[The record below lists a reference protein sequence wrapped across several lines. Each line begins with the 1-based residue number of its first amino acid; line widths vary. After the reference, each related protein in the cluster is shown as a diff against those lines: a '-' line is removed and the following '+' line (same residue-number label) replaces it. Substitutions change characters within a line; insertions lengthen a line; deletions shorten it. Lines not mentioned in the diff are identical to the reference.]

1 MRTLLSLITK
11 ATRNQSVGL
20 LTIGAS
26 MLICSLLAE
35 ARIADRAAREV
46 AHVLVIVAGLAATA
60 VLFGTREG
68 GHRR

>member
-1 MRTLLSLITK
+1 MRTILNLITK

-20 LTIGAS
+20 LTIGGS

-35 ARIADRAAREV
+35 ARIAGTVAREV
-46 AHVLVIVAGLAATA
+46 AQVLIIFAGLAATV

>member
-1 MRTLLSLITK
+1 
-11 ATRNQSVGL
+11 
-20 LTIGAS
+20 

-35 ARIADRAAREV
+35 ARIAGTVAREL
-46 AHVLVIVAGLAATA
+46 AQVLIIFAGLAATV